1 MYPLVKENDDA
12 AATQNILL
20 DQMTGED
27 SPVDKLVGEGN
38 TQDLAQYITGLS
50 TTLNKLKDKENIDKQ
65 NLNNT
70 VSSKTQKQRASTS
83 HGMSRKARYAA
94 NGGNVAWGAP

>member
-50 TTLNKLKDKENIDKQ
+50 TTLNKLKDKENLDKQ

-70 VSSKTQKQRASTS
+70 GKDSANDSFTRLQSVRSEVSLC
-83 HGMSRKARYAA
+83 
-94 NGGNVAWGAP
+94 